1 VVSIFLFTPLQFL
14 LYDFILRRLQTKVMD
29 SAKRRDAMSHRS
41 SRRLYEIGV
50 METKESGH
58 ISPQAYTAVNIV
70 KVQPTAC

>member
-1 VVSIFLFTPLQFL
+1 
-14 LYDFILRRLQTKVMD
+14 
-29 SAKRRDAMSHRS
+29 MSHRS